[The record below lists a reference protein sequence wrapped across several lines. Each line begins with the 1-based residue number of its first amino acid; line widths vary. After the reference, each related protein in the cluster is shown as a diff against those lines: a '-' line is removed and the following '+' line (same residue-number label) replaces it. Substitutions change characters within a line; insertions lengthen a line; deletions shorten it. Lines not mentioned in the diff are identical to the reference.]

1 MSHSPTTHDRLA
13 PVTAGVVTA
22 LVGFTSS
29 FAVVLAGLRAVGA
42 TESQAAS
49 GLFAVTVGFG
59 LLIIALALTHRVP
72 VTLAWS
78 TPGAALL
85 VSTGGVEGG
94 WPAAVG
100 AFVVTGL
107 LLALIGAVPWLGAW
121 VARIPAEIAKAMLS
135 GILLPLCL
143 AQMQPAGMVA

>member
-1 MSHSPTTHDRLA
+1 MPASPLHTAQSRPASPSRQLSR
-13 PVTAGVVTA
+13 PLVAGVVTA

-42 TESQAAS
+42 TQEQAAS
-49 GLFAVTVGFG
+49 GL
-59 LLIIALALTHRVP
+59 LALTLTFGLGVLWLSWRSRLP

-85 VSTGGVEGG
+85 AGAGVPDGG

-100 AFVVTGL
+100 
-107 LLALIGAVPWLGAW
+107 
-121 VARIPAEIAKAMLS
+121 
-135 GILLPLCL
+135 
-143 AQMQPAGMVA
+143 